1 MKMTTRVA
9 FDNMKY
15 HRSKNI
21 LIGIAIMLTTFL
33 LYVVPSVGKGM
44 IDTQNAAVN
53 KIYPTWHA
61 MYRDVDADTAQK
73 LVLHHDIEQSGLMVN
88 VGEMMLGKA
97 TVSLMYLDESAAGLY
112 RVMPE
117 RGRLPEAEDEIVVS
131 QGILEAL
138 GQQADI
144 GDTVCVPYQVYR
156 DEGLDY
162 GQEKEFRVCGFLADS
177 DLSRE
182 QKV

>member
-15 HRSKNI
+15 HKSKNI
-21 LIGIAIMLTTFL
+21 LIGIAIMLTTL
-33 LYVVPSVGKGM
+33 LLFVVPSVGKSM
-44 IDTQNAAVN
+44 IDTQNAAIN

-61 MYRDVDADTAQK
+61 MYRDMDADTMQR
-73 LVLHHDIEQSGLMVN
+73 LVLHHDIERYGLMIR
-88 VGEMMLGKA
+88 VGEMMLGNA
-97 TVSLMYLDESAAGLY
+97 DVSLMYLDETAADLY

-117 RGRLPEAEDEIVVS
+117 TGYIPLREDEIVVS

-144 GDTVCVPYQVYR
+144 GDFITVPYQI
-156 DEGLDY
+156 
-162 GQEKEFRVCGFLADS
+162 
-177 DLSRE
+177 
-182 QKV
+182 